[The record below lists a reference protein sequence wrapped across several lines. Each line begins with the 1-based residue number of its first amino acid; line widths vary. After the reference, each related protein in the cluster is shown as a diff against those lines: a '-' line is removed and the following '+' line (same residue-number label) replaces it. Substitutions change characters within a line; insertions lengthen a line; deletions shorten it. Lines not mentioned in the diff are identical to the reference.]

1 MAIVS
6 KHVDEQREKDSLK
19 RRAIELYRRLDY
31 MLQKPV
37 DEGGDFPSC
46 TSIKSVWLVIGFEN
60 LGLYCVHFCLR
71 R

>member
-37 DEGGDFPSC
+37 DEGGNFQ
-46 TSIKSVWLVIGFEN
+46 
-60 LGLYCVHFCLR
+60 GL
-71 R
+71 

>member
-37 DEGGDFPSC
+37 DEGGKNVGIFLLCASRALGTC
-46 TSIKSVWLVIGFEN
+46 KSIFRVQDQDG
-60 LGLYCVHFCLR
+60 R
-71 R
+71 

>member
-1 MAIVS
+1 MAIVC

-37 DEGGDFPSC
+37 DEGGKNEGIFFYAHHAP
-46 TSIKSVWLVIGFEN
+46 
-60 LGLYCVHFCLR
+60 
-71 R
+71 

>member
-37 DEGGDFPSC
+37 DEGG
-46 TSIKSVWLVIGFEN
+46 EN
-60 LGLYCVHFCLR
+60 VGIFLLCA
-71 R
+71 